1 MGYKLKT
8 APTVEP
14 ITLTE
19 AKLHLKIDSDTTDD
33 NLITALIQ
41 AARESCENY
50 TGRAFINQ
58 TWELTLDEFPDEGD
72 SDDNYIELY
81 PSPLSSITSII
92 YKDLDGVSQTASSST
107 LYEADAYST
116 PGRACL
122 KYGQV
127 WPTAQEI
134 QNSITVTFVAG
145 YGAAGSNVPAAIR
158 TAILMLIG
166 HLYEHRESVNVGNMV
181 TEMPMGVQYLLDPYR
196 IIQF

>member
-14 ITLTE
+14 ISSTE

-33 NLITALIQ
+33 TLIAALIT

-58 TWELTLDEFPDEGD
+58 IWEATFEEFPD
-72 SDDNYIELY
+72 DDDCALELP
-81 PSPLSSITSII
+81 PSPLSSISSIT
-92 YKDLDGVSQTASSST
+92 YKDGDGVTQTLST
-107 LYEADAYST
+107 SVYEADTYIV

-122 KYGQV
+122 KYSQT
-127 WPTAQEI
+127 WPSAMEI
-134 QNSITVTFVAG
+134 QNSILVTYVCG
-145 YGAAGSNVPAAIR
+145 YGSAASSVPSALK

-166 HLYEHRESVNVGNMV
+166 HLYEHRESVAVGV
-181 TEMPMGVQYLLDPYR
+181 TVAEMPQGVAFLLDPYR
-196 IIQF
+196 VIKC